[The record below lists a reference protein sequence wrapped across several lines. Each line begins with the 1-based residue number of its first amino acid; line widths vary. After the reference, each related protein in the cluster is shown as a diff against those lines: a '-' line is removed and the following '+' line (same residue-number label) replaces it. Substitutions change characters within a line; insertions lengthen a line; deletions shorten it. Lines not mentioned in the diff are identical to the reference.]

1 MRDKQAHPVF
11 DEQNRVAVHHNG
23 FVTNY
28 KELAQEIYP
37 NKDPSKI
44 TLSDSELIALMLG
57 KLLDGGADI
66 KTAIQNL
73 IETKLIGTWRM
84 SIMLVSEPNKVYVTK
99 NAGPF
104 YMGQSSSSIVLCSDQ
119 SILNEHPAAFTF
131 KKLRNNILYEIT
143 DECTVSET

>member
-1 MRDKQAHPVF
+1 
-11 DEQNRVAVHHNG
+11 
-23 FVTNY
+23 
-28 KELAQEIYP
+28 
-37 NKDPSKI
+37 
-44 TLSDSELIALMLG
+44 MLG
-57 KLLDGGADI
+57 KFLDGGADI

-119 SILNEHPAAFTF
+119 GILTSPQQAAFTF

-143 DECTVSET
+143 DECSVSET